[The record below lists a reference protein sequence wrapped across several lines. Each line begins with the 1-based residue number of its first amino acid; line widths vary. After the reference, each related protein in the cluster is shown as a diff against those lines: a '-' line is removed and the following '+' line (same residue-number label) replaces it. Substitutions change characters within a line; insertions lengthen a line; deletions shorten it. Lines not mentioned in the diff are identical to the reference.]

1 MRDLRTIDIPKIT
14 DGEKFEYLCRDL
26 WRNNSDYEF
35 IELNGRKGQKQFGVD
50 VFGRNVKS
58 EEWLGIQCKVKAIG
72 QALTKSDIETEIN
85 KAKLFNPS
93 LSVFKLCTTL
103 DRDAKVQKIV
113 RGIQTELSKSKE
125 FKLEILF
132 WDDIEEQ
139 LKEEDNFNIYYKYY
153 QKFFAD
159 NTTFGHS
166 IGKLFNLELGCD
178 NKLDTHYEVMLGKIP
193 NYKESKHTNVN
204 YYRGT
209 YFIVNFHQNK
219 IETFTWPC
227 FESDI
232 SEAFPNDYDRFR
244 VTQWMSDIKDI
255 DDFIYSDESKFIY
268 FITAADREQHYDDMK
283 DLDP

>member
-1 MRDLRTIDIPKIT
+1 MHDLRTIDIPKIT

-26 WRNNSDYEF
+26 WRNNPDFEF

-58 EEWLGIQCKVKAIG
+58 GEWLGIQCKVKATN
-72 QALTKSDIETEIN
+72 QTLTTADIETEIN

-103 DRDAKVQKIV
+103 DRDAKIQTMV
-113 RGIQTELSKSKE
+113 RDIQTELSKSKG
-125 FKLEILF
+125 FKFEILY

-139 LKEEDNFNIYYKYY
+139 LKEEINFNIYYKYY
-153 QKFFAD
+153 QNFFAD

-193 NYKESKHTNVN
+193 DYKNSKHENVN

-219 IETFTWPC
+219 METFTLPC

-232 SEAFPNDYDRFR
+232 IEAFPNNYDRFR
-244 VTQWMSDIKDI
+244 IAKWINNIKNI
-255 DDFIYSDESKFIY
+255 DDFICSDETDFIH
-268 FITAADREQHYDDMK
+268 FITTADQEQYYDEMEE
-283 DLDP
+283 